1 MPSFLQ
7 LAYSAIL
14 VNNTSVDEFK
24 AVSQESWITPIINPT
39 PTTCI
44 AISLGIPNKLQAKG
58 ISKREPPATP
68 EAPQALIAERTLK
81 SIAENIST

>member
-44 AISLGIPNKLQAKG
+44 AISLGIEVDIFSAILLSVLSA
-58 ISKREPPATP
+58 ISAYKFCFTR
-68 EAPQALIAERTLK
+68 
-81 SIAENIST
+81 